1 MLELPKEGVM
11 RDCATCEMMK
21 HEIKFLAGMKQLTQ
35 IEALRKH
42 EDKVHDG
49 VWSKVEQPHGRRHS

>member
-1 MLELPKEGVM
+1 M

-49 VWSKVEQPHGRRHS
+49 VWSKVVQPHGRRHS